1 MRAQSSSS
9 TGNSSRILASKELR
23 TSLEHVLSDRESS
36 LCNYQDLKSSKEF
49 YKEFLQHFF
58 PIDTVHLVRKLLFS
72 KLVFSCEMQLGVS
85 RGQVKALGWTW
96 LSWWGTACPPP
107 PLLLHLLRCA
117 SSSAEPSSAWEI
129 QGSFRAA
136 VCADKLPAQVL
147 ESPDQCSNY
156 F

>member
-58 PIDTVHLVRKLLFS
+58 PIDIVHLVRKLLFS

-85 RGQVKALGWTW
+85 RGQVKALG
-96 LSWWGTACPPP
+96 
-107 PLLLHLLRCA
+107 
-117 SSSAEPSSAWEI
+117 
-129 QGSFRAA
+129 
-136 VCADKLPAQVL
+136 
-147 ESPDQCSNY
+147 
-156 F
+156 